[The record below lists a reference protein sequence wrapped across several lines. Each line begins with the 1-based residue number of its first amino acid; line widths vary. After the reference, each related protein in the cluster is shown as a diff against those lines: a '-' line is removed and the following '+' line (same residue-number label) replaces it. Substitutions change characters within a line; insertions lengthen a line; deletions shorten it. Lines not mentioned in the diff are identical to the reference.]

1 MSQRLIRTAATA
13 LIATAFLGFAPSA
26 LAVPENGDAGDLPA
40 TSQNLAADP
49 VTVIDGAFTS
59 GGDADVYRLCLSGG
73 KTFSASTVGGSDRD
87 TQLFLFNSGGYGV
100 YANDD
105 AGFGLRT
112 SLLPANHAWT
122 PAAAGEYFL
131 AISSFNRDPQSS
143 LGPIFPDTF
152 ALVDARERGAG
163 EPVSDWA
170 GLNRGAA
177 GSYRINLTGTT
188 GCDRTPPTVA
198 LVSPA
203 DGARVKQG
211 AELVVDYSCSDTGG
225 SGLASCVGS
234 LPDGALLDTSELG
247 PVSVTVTARDNAGN
261 ERVVTNTVTVE
272 DQTKPTITLT
282 TPAAGAVYELGQPVV
297 AEYSCADEPNGSGL
311 DSCVGTVA
319 NGADVDTASL
329 GEKTFTVNASDEAG
343 NTESKSVTYRV
354 VDANPPEISV
364 TSPADGA
371 VYAVGEHVTAQYSC
385 TDEDSGVDSCVGSLP
400 PGAAVDTAS
409 VGEKSFTVQASDKAG
424 NTASKTVNYSV
435 ADKSPPAI
443 TLTTPTQG
451 AVYTLGQRVLAD
463 YSCADEANG
472 SGLATCQG
480 SVANGAALDTKSV
493 GVKTF
498 EVSTT
503 DNAGNGGSKSVTY
516 RVVYDFDGFLW
527 PLENPPGVNRWK
539 AGKKVPVRFTLG
551 SYRGAPPVASGYPQV
566 APVACGT
573 GAEPEGGERARG
585 SWKKLSVGQSKRGRG
600 AYMFV
605 WKTEKKWAGDCRQLV
620 LKLDDGT
627 THRVELQF
635 VRRGNNR
642 NWDRDWDDEG

>member
-1 MSQRLIRTAATA
+1 MS
-13 LIATAFLGFAPSA
+13 
-26 LAVPENGDAGDLPA
+26 ENGDAGSLPSS
-40 TSQNLAADP
+40 SQNLATEA
-49 VTVIDGAFTS
+49 VSVIEGGFTG

-73 KTFSASTVGGSDRD
+73 KTFSASTVGGSERD
-87 TQLFLFNSGGYGV
+87 TQLFLFNSGGFGIYG
-100 YANDD
+100 NDD
-105 AGFGLRT
+105 AAFGVRT
-112 SLLPANHAWT
+112 SLLPANHQYT
-122 PAAAGEYFL
+122 PTAPGEYFL
-131 AISSFNRDPQSS
+131 AISSFNSDPQSS

-152 ALVDARERGAG
+152 APIVVDARDRGAS
-163 EPVSDWA
+163 EPVSGWA
-170 GLNRGAA
+170 GLMRGSA
-177 GSYRINLTGTT
+177 GPYRINLTGTT

-234 LPDGALLDTSELG
+234 VANGTLLDTSQLG

-261 ERVVTNTVTVE
+261 ETVVTNTVTVE

-282 TPAAGAVYELGQPVV
+282 TPAADAVYELGQPVV

-319 NGADVDTASL
+319 NGAAVDTASL

-354 VDANPPEISV
+354 VDANPPEITV
-364 TSPADGA
+364 TAPADGA

-385 TDEDSGVDSCVGSLP
+385 TDEESGVDSCVGSLP
-400 PGAAVDTAS
+400 LGAAVDTGSA
-409 VGEKSFTVQASDKAG
+409 GEKSFTVQASDKAG
-424 NTASKTVNYSV
+424 NTASKTVNYRV
-435 ADKSPPAI
+435 ADTSAPAI
-443 TLTTPTQG
+443 TLTTPAQG

-472 SGLATCQG
+472 SGLATCEG

-503 DNAGNGGSKSVTY
+503 DNAGNRGSISVTY
-516 RVVYDFDGFLW
+516 SVVYDFDGFLW
-527 PLENPPGVNRWK
+527 PLENPPSVNRWK

-551 SYRGAPPVASGYPQV
+551 SYRGAPPVADGYPQV

-573 GAEPEGGERARG
+573 GAEPDGGERARG
-585 SWKKLSVGQSKRGRG
+585 SWKKVSVGQSKRGRG

-605 WKTEKKWAGDCRQLV
+605 WKTEKRWAGECRQLV

-627 THRVELQF
+627 VHRVELQF

-642 NWDRDWDDEG
+642 NRDRDWDDAG